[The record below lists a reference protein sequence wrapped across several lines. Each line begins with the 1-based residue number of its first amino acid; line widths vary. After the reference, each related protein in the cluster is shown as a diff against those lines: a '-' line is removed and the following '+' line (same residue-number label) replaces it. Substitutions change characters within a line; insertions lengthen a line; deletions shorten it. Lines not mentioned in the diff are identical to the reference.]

1 MIKRVR
7 SEILP
12 RMESIH
18 GHDVIEM
25 IVGSGLS
32 YTRGGLVAAI
42 GGRFGADARFHTCS
56 AEGLTADGLVDF
68 LMSKGKFRIEEDGM
82 TIDESKL
89 CQH

>member
-1 MIKRVR
+1 MLR
-7 SEILP
+7 

-25 IVGSGLS
+25 IVGSGQS
-32 YTRGGLVAAI
+32 YTRAGLVAAI

-68 LMSKGKFRIEEDGM
+68 LMAKGKFRIEEDGM
-82 TIDESKL
+82 TIDESKV